1 MLICKKI
8 IVVIMKK
15 KTKQPAKAKKSNAKR
30 TIVFLEEF
38 MEYKDNPL
46 FCTECDHDLDTFWL
60 SERSRDPDAV
70 RKNHQRCVETGKF
83 RGELCAKMFIIND
96 SDVDEVWLKDD

>member
-1 MLICKKI
+1 
-8 IVVIMKK
+8 MKK
-15 KTKQPAKAKKSNAKR
+15 KTKKLPARKKSNTKKT
-30 TIVFLEEF
+30 TISEECLDYF
-38 MEYKDNPL
+38 DNPL

-60 SERSRDPDAV
+60 SERARDPEAV

-96 SDVDEVWLKDD
+96 SDVDDVWLKDD